1 MTTPNTTR
9 AILRI
14 TAGGKNTSRINYA
27 RRMYAIIRRYT
38 PEAAVGMHNECY
50 AELTGLRTFFK
61 MTYAELAESIVRD
74 LKKEIGISFTIN
86 VAKAIE
92 FDAVRTASKKS
103 KQISTYKEINTL
115 FRGASFVPRED
126 RTSIRRT
133 LRARRIR
140 LSVPYLGKVA

>member
-1 MTTPNTTR
+1 MTKLNTTR

-14 TAGGKNTSRINYA
+14 TAGGKNTSNINYA

-38 PEAAVGMHNECY
+38 PEAAVGMRNECY

-61 MTYAELAESIVRD
+61 MSYAELAESIVKD
-74 LKKEIGISFTIN
+74 LKREIGISFTVH
-86 VAKAIE
+86 VAKSIE
-92 FDAVRTASKKS
+92 FDAVRATSKKS
-103 KQISTYKEINTL
+103 KQISTYKEINSL
-115 FRGASFVPRED
+115 FKGASFVPQED